1 MTRPRLLGMSRS
13 PASRPRTSSARAAV
27 SYSIR
32 HSVLSRSGTSSFQ
45 IAVTCARVS
54 AQVVSTGTFGLA
66 HPAVRSAASQ
76 PASAHQA
83 MADRSDDRC
92 RARVAGASVPNGSSW
107 SSGSFAR

>member
-1 MTRPRLLGMSRS
+1 MTRRALAGHVEVAGVQAEDLLG
-13 PASRPRTSSARAAV
+13 ARAAV

-54 AQVVSTGTFGLA
+54 ARVVSTGTFGLA
-66 HPAVRSAASQ
+66 HPAVGSAASQ
-76 PASAHQA
+76 PASAQQA

-92 RARVAGASVPNGSSW
+92 RAR
-107 SSGSFAR
+107 R